1 MDSLLTTTKRSQ
13 NNKNMETSFDA
24 TLYWCLRVKEGLIK
38 LGSNVN
44 SVDLGIFYWKE
55 KNRLVGLLASHV
67 DVMIW
72 GGDEM
77 FKTNIRRGQLNFLL

>member
-38 LGSNVN
+38 LGLNVN
-44 SVDLGIFYWKE
+44 SVDLGIFYWEE

-67 DVMIW
+67 DDMIW

-77 FKTNIRRGQLNFLL
+77 FKTNIRRGQLNSLL